1 MLCID
6 EGISA
11 GHTRPP
17 QLRHP
22 ICSRVDTALFLKGLF
37 GNLLLPPTNGLLLLI
52 LAALFHRRR
61 VGFAL
66 ALLGGGL
73 LLAQSL
79 PPVAGWL
86 NRSLEERAGPVLTD
100 TRGAGAIVLLGSGL
114 SIDAPEYGGDTVT
127 ARSLIRARYAAVIAR
142 RSGLPVLVSGGTPRN
157 ALRSEADVIG
167 DLLEK
172 EFGVPVRWRE
182 GNSLDTADNARFSA
196 VMLHGQGI
204 RKIVLVTQA
213 FHMPRARRLFEAAGF
228 EVIPAPTG
236 LSSRRDQPPNLLDWL
251 PGPRAMQD
259 SYYAL
264 HEWLGMLWFDVL
276 TGLGKLARD

>member
-1 MLCID
+1 M
-6 EGISA
+6 
-11 GHTRPP
+11 
-17 QLRHP
+17 
-22 ICSRVDTALFLKGLF
+22 FLKGLL

-61 VGFAL
+61 GAFAL

-86 NRSLEERAGPVLTD
+86 NDTLEERAGPVLTD
-100 TRGAGAIVLLGSGL
+100 TRGAGAIVVLGSGL
-114 SIDAPEYGGDTVT
+114 SIDAPEYNGDTVT
-127 ARSLIRARYAAVIAR
+127 DRSLVRARYGAVVAR
-142 RSGLPVLVSGGTPRN
+142 RSGLPVLVSGGQPRN
-157 ALRSEADVIG
+157 ASRSEADVIG

-182 GNSLDTADNARFSA
+182 GESLDTADNARFSA

-228 EVIPAPTG
+228 AVIPAPTE
-236 LSSRRDQPPNLLDWL
+236 LASRREQSRNLLDWL
-251 PGPRAMQD
+251 PRTRALQN

-264 HEWLGMLWFDVL
+264 HEWLGMLWLDVL
-276 TGLGKLARD
+276 AGLKKLG

>member
-1 MLCID
+1 
-6 EGISA
+6 
-11 GHTRPP
+11 
-17 QLRHP
+17 
-22 ICSRVDTALFLKGLF
+22 VDTVLFLKGLL
-37 GNLLLPPTNGLLLLI
+37 GNLLLPPTNGLLLLS

-86 NRSLEERAGPVLTD
+86 NETLEERAGPVLTD
-100 TRGAGAIVLLGSGL
+100 TRGAGAIVVLGSGL
-114 SIDAPEYGGDTVT
+114 NLDAPEYSGDTVNE
-127 ARSLIRARYAAVIAR
+127 RSLVRARYGAVVAR
-142 RSGLPVLVSGGTPRN
+142 RFGLPVLVSGGQPRN
-157 ALRSEADVIG
+157 ASRSEADVIA

-196 VMLHGQGI
+196 VMLHDQGI

-228 EVIPAPTG
+228 EVIPAPTE
-236 LSSRRDQPPNLLDWL
+236 LSTRREQPRNLLDWL
-251 PGPRAMQD
+251 PRTRALQD

-264 HEWLGMLWFDVL
+264 HEWLGLLWLDVL
-276 TGLGKLARD
+276 AGLKRLDWL